1 MIQSRY
7 RGLVLD
13 FGGVLT
19 TNFFAPFRAFCRRHG
34 LPPDT
39 IQDLMS
45 RDPDGRELW
54 HRVERG
60 EIAQPE
66 FETRLADM
74 LGVDRHGLV
83 RRLLADL
90 RPDEEMLA
98 AVQAARQGGVRT
110 GVLTNSWG
118 TEPYDP
124 YEPWQLSK
132 WLDAVVISHEVGLRK
147 PDQAIYLLTASKL
160 GIEPAACIFVDD
172 VASNL
177 PAARDLGMT
186 VIYHSNT
193 ADTID
198 VLGRLLGMSLHTA
211 GRPTSSTPDEAR
223 T

>member
-34 LPPDT
+34 LPPDKM
-39 IQDLMS
+39 QDLMS
-45 RDPDGRELW
+45 SDPDGRELW

-66 FETRLADM
+66 FEARLADM
-74 LGVDRHGLV
+74 LGVERHGLV

-90 RPDEEMLA
+90 RPDEQMLA
-98 AVQAARQGGVRT
+98 AVQAARKGGVRT

-124 YEPWQLSK
+124 YEPWQL
-132 WLDAVVISHEVGLRK
+132 WERLGAVVISHEVGLRK
-147 PDQAIYLLTASKL
+147 PDHAIYLLTASKL
-160 GIEPAACIFVDD
+160 GIEPEACIFVDD
-172 VASNL
+172 IPSNL
-177 PAARDLGMT
+177 PAARNLGMA
-186 VIYHSNT
+186 VIHHSST

-198 VLGRLLGMSLHTA
+198 TLEQLLGMPLRATDRHGHIA
-211 GRPTSSTPDEAR
+211 GQTRS
-223 T
+223 